1 MPILLQISYFNP
13 IMQDNTNIFDA
24 TFSETSKAHL
34 LETTR
39 WTKFL
44 AILMFIFIG
53 LMLLGVISLLSSGAA
68 FSGMTQGFSAYG
80 PVFSSTVFLF
90 IILLYWYPT
99 FMLYKFSTDIKA
111 GLTGNNQELIESGFR
126 CQKNMY
132 KFMGILVITILVLYL
147 ILITVVLVSNR

>member
-1 MPILLQISYFNP
+1 
-13 IMQDNTNIFDA
+13 MQDNTNIFDA

-53 LMLLGVISLLSSGAA
+53 LMLLGVISLLISGSALN
-68 FSGMTQGFSAYG
+68 SMSPGFSAMG
-80 PVFSSTVFLF
+80 PVFPTTIFLF
-90 IILLYWYPT
+90 VILLYWYPT
-99 FMLYKFSTDIKA
+99 NMLYKFSANMKT
-111 GLTGNNQELIESGFR
+111 GLLSNNAELIEKGFR

-132 KFMGILVITILVLYL
+132 KFMGIFTITILALYFIVIVFAVISTL
-147 ILITVVLVSNR
+147 